1 MARRGRRP
9 KGLDDDFE
17 EYKIN
22 IEEDDDE
29 LATGEDPEEEVDEEI
44 DLESRRPFA
53 DDMFENFDEDDY

>member
-22 IEEDDDE
+22 IEEEDQE
-29 LATGEDPEEEVDEEI
+29 LAFGADGDEDQDEEI
-44 DLESRRPFA
+44 DLETRKPFA
-53 DDMFENFDEDDY
+53 DDMFEHFDEDDY